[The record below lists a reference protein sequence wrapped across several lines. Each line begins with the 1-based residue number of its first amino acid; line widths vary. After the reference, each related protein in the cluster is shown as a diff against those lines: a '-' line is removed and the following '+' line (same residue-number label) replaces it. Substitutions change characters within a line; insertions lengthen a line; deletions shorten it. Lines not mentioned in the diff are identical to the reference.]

1 MCPNLGWFVRSLI
14 VKGRA
19 CWTVSGYLQG
29 LHSFNLE
36 SLMSG
41 VSWWVNCVAFSLEWR
56 LFHYIVNIS
65 HLVGVVVLKKNSNI
79 LLYMTFEREPGPCI
93 SLQYGF
99 SLLLPCLYI
108 SSLISN
114 CLNLPFETQRRSWM
128 FNEAY
133 FLQRRDWGHRKYF
146 GLKSPTGFY
155 VVSISN

>member
-1 MCPNLGWFVRSLI
+1 MICEESYSQGTGLLNSIRVPTGSPFLQSRVPCVRS
-14 VKGRA
+14 
-19 CWTVSGYLQG
+19 
-29 LHSFNLE
+29 
-36 SLMSG
+36 

-79 LLYMTFEREPGPCI
+79 LLYMTFEREPGPCL

-114 CLNLPFETQRRSWM
+114 CLNLPFGTQRRSWM

-133 FLQRRDWGHRKYF
+133 FLQTRDWGHRKYF